1 MGKIMKKV
9 TKNQIKQAEVTDYLD
24 LKSAKQWLFWYVL
37 GAFAFVPLSYEYF
50 LNPKRNMVFI
60 IGDLLF
66 LAIYLPG
73 LIKVY
78 KKYRDLSA
86 EAKEAK
92 SKNKIS

>member
-37 GAFAFVPLSYEYF
+37 CAFAFVPTSEYF

-60 IGDLLF
+60 IGDSIF
-66 LAIYLPG
+66 LALYLTG
-73 LIKVY
+73 LIKIY